1 MADTLAEAACRLAF
15 GDLPLAEVLAL
26 REGTLWRHFTEVAP
40 DRFRPLLSVADLDA
54 ALLTAVARVPR
65 FTMAD
70 SARPGSAS
78 VPDHEFTLPNGQV
91 DPLRLFARFDAGAT
105 LVASQLQ
112 EVHAPLAR
120 FCRGLE
126 KVFLHGVQANAYLT
140 PPGAQGFRPH
150 FDTHDVLV
158 LQVEGEKAWR
168 VWPGQPL
175 PYPTPQTPW
184 RNEMLPEGDA
194 PETLILRPGEA
205 LYLPRGT
212 LHDAKGQEAGA
223 SLHLTIGFLEPCWA
237 DALRLLLDRQEAEDA
252 ALRAP
257 FPSWRLAEP
266 VALPALQAE
275 LAARL
280 QALADPAALDSIALG
295 LLDGLAEARMPLPG
309 RGLLTPPPDE
319 AEALRLSDA
328 MLHHVAA
335 LPDGTA
341 SLRWD
346 GGSLA
351 LGERELGWMAA
362 LEEGA
367 SAAALGEGAL
377 EFCRRLAA
385 AGLLVRAA

>member
-1 MADTLAEAACRLAF
+1 MTDTLAAAACRLAF
-15 GDLPLAEVLAL
+15 GELPLAEVLAL
-26 REGTLWRHFTEVAP
+26 REATLWRHFTGAAP

-78 VPDHEFTLPNGQV
+78 VPDHEFSLPNGQV

-105 LVASQLQ
+105 LVASQMQ

-126 KVFLHGVQANAYLT
+126 TLFLHGVQANAYLT

-184 RNEMLPEGDA
+184 QNSMLPEGEA
-194 PETLILRPGEA
+194 VALTLRPGEA

-212 LHDAKGQEAGA
+212 LHDARGQEAGA

-237 DALRLLLDRQEAEDA
+237 DALRLLLDRREVEDA

-266 VALPALQAE
+266 TASSALLTG
-275 LAARL
+275 LAARV

-309 RGLLTPPPDE
+309 RGLLTPPPEDGE
-319 AEALRLSDA
+319 VLRLSDA

-341 SLRWD
+341 SLRWG

-351 LGERELGWMAA
+351 LGARELEWMAA
-362 LEEGA
+362 LEAGT
-367 SAAALGEGAL
+367 SAAALGEGGLA
-377 EFCRRLAA
+377 FCRRLAA
-385 AGLLVRAA
+385 AGLLVREG